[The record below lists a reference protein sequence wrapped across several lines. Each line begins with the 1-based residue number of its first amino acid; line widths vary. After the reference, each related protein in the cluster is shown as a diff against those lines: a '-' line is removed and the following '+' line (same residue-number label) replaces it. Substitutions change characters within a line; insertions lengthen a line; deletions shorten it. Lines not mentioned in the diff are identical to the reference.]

1 MTAGRGAP
9 AGGLRHVFYL
19 LNASRRGSDRVR
31 GARRI

>member
-1 MTAGRGAP
+1 MIAGRGAP
-9 AGGLRHVFYL
+9 VGGLRHIACL